1 MCSNRFLV
9 QSAVYDRFV
18 EKLGRAM
25 DAELRLGH
33 GSEPNTTQG
42 PLINTRAA
50 EKVNA
55 VSTINPDCFV
65 PVTEQRKPTQ
75 R

>member
-1 MCSNRFLV
+1 
-9 QSAVYDRFV
+9 
-18 EKLGRAM
+18 M